1 MKKTAMNTK
10 AALTNTI
17 DTNKGEIT
25 MKSTVNTNN
34 NAKIVK
40 RTIA

>member
-1 MKKTAMNTK
+1 MKKTAINTK
-10 AALTNTI
+10 AALTNKT
-17 DTNKGEIT
+17 DKNKGEIT